1 VVGGDEGSPRSSA
14 TVVPTVAAGRKGQ
27 DVVDWV
33 EFAARMSLAGAIV
46 LPAGM
51 ALLWA
56 VRFWSRGGTERALD

>member
-1 VVGGDEGSPRSSA
+1 
-14 TVVPTVAAGRKGQ
+14 VPAVAAGRKGQ

-56 VRFWSRGGTERALD
+56 VRFWSRSGAERALD